1 MSKSGEILMDVFLKT
16 RLSLFVSSAKNA
28 HASLWERKSRHTW
41 QTPCPSKIW
50 RDIIACNDSTNLRAS
65 PNEKRSHSMRLQ
77 GKTIGYFVAE
87 EVEDLEFWVPVMRLR
102 EEGARVIVIGLTTGT
117 VRGKHGLEM
126 TPDVSIDEAPKADE
140 LHGLV
145 IPGGWA
151 PDKLRRNQKVLQ
163 LVRDVD
169 AQGKIIGTICHGG
182 WVPISAGI
190 MKGRKAVC
198 STGIKDDI
206 TNAGGIWINQATFR
220 EGHMVWGRVV
230 EDIPDFCRELV
241 AAFAE

>member
-1 MSKSGEILMDVFLKT
+1 M
-16 RLSLFVSSAKNA
+16 
-28 HASLWERKSRHTW
+28 
-41 QTPCPSKIW
+41 Q
-50 RDIIACNDSTNLRAS
+50 
-65 PNEKRSHSMRLQ
+65 LQ

-102 EEGARVIVIGLTTGT
+102 EEGARVIVIGLSTKT

-126 TPDVSIDEAPKADE
+126 TPDVSIDKAPKADE
-140 LHGLV
+140 LDGLV

-151 PDKLRRNQKVLQ
+151 PDKLRRNQKILQ
-163 LVRDVD
+163 LVRDID

-190 MKGRKAVC
+190 MKGRKAVG

-206 TNAGGIWINQATFR
+206 TNAGGIWVNQAAFR

-241 AAFAE
+241 AALAE

>member
-1 MSKSGEILMDVFLKT
+1 
-16 RLSLFVSSAKNA
+16 
-28 HASLWERKSRHTW
+28 
-41 QTPCPSKIW
+41 
-50 RDIIACNDSTNLRAS
+50 
-65 PNEKRSHSMRLQ
+65 MRLQ
-77 GKTIGYFVAE
+77 GKTIGVFVAA

-102 EEGARVIVIGLTTGT
+102 EEGAKVIVIGLSNEA

-126 TPDVSIDEAPKADE
+126 IPDVSIGEAPAANALD
-140 LHGLV
+140 GIV

-163 LVRDVD
+163 IVRDIHE
-169 AQGKIIGTICHGG
+169 QGKIVATICHGG

-190 MKGRKAVC
+190 MRGRKATG

-206 TNAGGIWINQATFR
+206 INAGGTWVDEAAFR
-220 EGHMVWGRVV
+220 EGNMIWGRVV

-241 AAFAE
+241 AALAG

>member
-1 MSKSGEILMDVFLKT
+1 L
-16 RLSLFVSSAKNA
+16 
-28 HASLWERKSRHTW
+28 
-41 QTPCPSKIW
+41 
-50 RDIIACNDSTNLRAS
+50 
-65 PNEKRSHSMRLQ
+65 RLQ

-102 EEGARVIVIGLTTGT
+102 EEGAKVIVIGLSTET

-126 TPDVSIDEAPKADE
+126 TPDVSIEEAPRADE
-140 LHGLV
+140 LDGLV

-151 PDKLRRNQKVLQ
+151 PDKLRRNAKVLS
-163 LVRDVD
+163 LVRDVH

-190 MKGRKAVC
+190 IRGRKATG

-206 TNAGGIWINQATFR
+206 TNAGGFWVNEAAFR
-220 EGHMVWGRVV
+220 EGNMIWGRVV
-230 EDIPDFCRELV
+230 ADIPDFCRELV
-241 AAFAE
+241 AALAE

>member
-1 MSKSGEILMDVFLKT
+1 
-16 RLSLFVSSAKNA
+16 
-28 HASLWERKSRHTW
+28 
-41 QTPCPSKIW
+41 
-50 RDIIACNDSTNLRAS
+50 
-65 PNEKRSHSMRLQ
+65 MRLQ
-77 GKTIGYFVAE
+77 GKTIGYFVAQ

-102 EEGARVIVIGLTTGT
+102 EEGARVIVIGLSTET
-117 VRGKHGLEM
+117 VHGKHGLEM

-140 LHGLV
+140 LDGLV

-151 PDKLRRNQKVLQ
+151 PDKLRRNQKILQ
-163 LVRDVD
+163 LVRDID

-190 MKGRKAVC
+190 MKGRKAVG

-206 TNAGGIWINQATFR
+206 TNAGGIWVNQAAFR

-241 AAFAE
+241 AALAE